1 MLRGLLYILSC
12 TLFQKQSPGVILQ
25 KIKNLLKSYQYS
37 NDCEEI
43 HLTEILNTSNHVLI
57 P

>member
-12 TLFQKQSPGVILQ
+12 TLFQKQSPGVVLQ
-25 KIKNLLKSYQYS
+25 KIQNLLKSYQYS
-37 NDCEEI
+37 KGCEEF
-43 HLTEILNTSNHVLI
+43 HLTEILNTSKHVLI

>member
-37 NDCEEI
+37 NDCEEF
-43 HLTEILNTSNHVLI
+43 HLTEILNTSKHVLI